1 MKLGWRLLD
10 DMGMNWNN
18 RDLNLG
24 RIAIVIPC
32 YNAGNRLRKVLERLY
47 GYPGPVTVVDDGST
61 DGSATDLEGARVI
74 RFPRNG
80 GKGAAMLEGF
90 RDALGK
96 DIDAVVVLDA
106 DGQHDS
112 SKLPEL
118 VRAFRERHAD
128 LVIGERQFSGRHVPL
143 ASWFGNALTRRVSA
157 LLLGRY
163 IADTQSGFRLH
174 SRRFLEEVVTE
185 IPPGRYET
193 EMAILVRA
201 VKKGYEVV
209 SVPIPTIYEPGNVS
223 SHFQRVSDSYRVWRM
238 LFREVMRK

>member
-1 MKLGWRLLD
+1 MKSALRLLD
-10 DMGMNWNN
+10 DMTMNWNDRN
-18 RDLNLG
+18 LNLAN
-24 RIAIVIPC
+24 IAIVIPC
-32 YNAGNRLRKVLERLY
+32 YNAGNRLRKVLERLR
-47 GYPGPVTVVDDGST
+47 GYPGPITVVDDGST
-61 DGSATDLEGARVI
+61 DGSATNLEGAHVI

-90 RDALGK
+90 RDALEK
-96 DIDAVVVLDA
+96 DVEAVVVLDA

-118 VRAFRERHAD
+118 VRAFRECHAA
-128 LVIGERQFSGRHVPL
+128 LVIGERHLTERHVPW
-143 ASWFGNALTRRVSA
+143 ASWLGNTLTRRVSA
-157 LLLGRY
+157 WLLGRY

-174 SRRFLEEVVTE
+174 SRRFLEEVVAE

-223 SHFQRVSDSYRVWRM
+223 SHFQRVRDSYRVWRT
-238 LFREVMRK
+238 LFREVMR